1 MSANPFLELG
11 LSEKLVNS
19 LSSLGFEEP
28 TPIQTKAIPVLLEG
42 RDVLGQAATGT
53 GKTAAF
59 SLPLIQRYCLDTE
72 PGKPQADSHTYPRTL
87 YSSFRSY
94 Q

>member
-53 GKTAAF
+53 AKTAAF
-59 SLPLIQRYCLDTE
+59 TLPLIQ
-72 PGKPQADSHTYPRTL
+72 P
-87 YSSFRSY
+87 
-94 Q
+94 